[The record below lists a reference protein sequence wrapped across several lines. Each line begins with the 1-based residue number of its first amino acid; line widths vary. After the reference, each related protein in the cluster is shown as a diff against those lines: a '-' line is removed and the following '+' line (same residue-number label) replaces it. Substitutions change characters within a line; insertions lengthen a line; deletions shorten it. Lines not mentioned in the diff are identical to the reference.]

1 MISRVPSF
9 SRQRDARGGRGVR
22 RRVRRCPSRR
32 EEDIARCRRLRS
44 ARASSR
50 RSAWSSGASSGW
62 RRMFSPRT
70 TTWTRATATT
80 ATTRSWAR
88 RLGRASREGRPR
100 PRRARRDR
108 RRARSSPPREATG
121 WTTSATCTR
130 RCAGSEAPS
139 SPSGVPR
146 PSRAGDAATRMSSRR
161 RRAARRRPRAR
172 PRSRTDSCSRRPG
185 RARRP
190 RRRAAGTARAPAT
203 ARTPAS
209 AAVAFGRPR
218 WTGSRGRT
226 GASARSRR
234 AREQSLRRE
243 NASLLLRSP
252 LTRRRLRGGPAR
264 RRAARPLTRRN
275 TSLEKPTGYVARAS
289 GASVRRSQRT
299 RVRTVLGARRPNRP
313 RRRGETTSREKIK
326 KTRPR
331 AADRTAAIR
340 RDPALRWV
348 RRKVDFPGEP

>member
-161 RRAARRRPRAR
+161 RRAAGAARALGRARGPTRARDAPVARAALGDARQGPRARRRPR
-172 PRSRTDSCSRRPG
+172 D
-185 RARRP
+185 
-190 RRRAAGTARAPAT
+190 AGER
-203 ARTPAS
+203 
-209 AAVAFGRPR
+209 
-218 WTGSRGRT
+218 RGR
-226 GASARSRR
+226 
-234 AREQSLRRE
+234 
-243 NASLLLRSP
+243 LRSP
-252 LTRRRLRGGPAR
+252 SLDRLAGTYRSLGALATSARTVSSPGKRVSSSSFSANATTLTRTRT

-313 RRRGETTSREKIK
+313 RRPGETTSREKIK